1 MPGDTLGSY
10 VTNVLHFAGMSGV
23 DSVLWGERV
32 RRMLKFELSC

>member
-10 VTNVLHFAGMSGV
+10 VTNILHFARISEA

-32 RRMLKFELSC
+32 RRMLKFELGC